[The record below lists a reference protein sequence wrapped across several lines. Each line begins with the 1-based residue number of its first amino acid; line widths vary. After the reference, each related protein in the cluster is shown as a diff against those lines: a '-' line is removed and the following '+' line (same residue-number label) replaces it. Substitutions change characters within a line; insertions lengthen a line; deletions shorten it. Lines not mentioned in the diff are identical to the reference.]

1 MPPTLVRLTCRALER
16 GRRSPRRGDER
27 LLYACPGLRCDVRL
41 AGPVTSVAIGP
52 VRPPPP
58 SQHHPGH
65 CITIPYTVGI
75 RGDKTPPRRLLC
87 ARRPPVSRTL
97 ESNCRMTTPRPP
109 PLKPLL
115 GGHRARHDA
124 PPEARLARTA
134 VHSIVLCAI
143 PPHVART
150 VRHACKLPPPWPIKG
165 GAVPWLQGGRQR
177 ALTDTPSV
185 FTMILALSSISTSGT
200 WRSGLLSRLACSPP
214 SASTSVQRNIVPRA
228 HPCWMY
234 GPGQNQDK
242 TLCH

>member
-1 MPPTLVRLTCRALER
+1 
-16 GRRSPRRGDER
+16 
-27 LLYACPGLRCDVRL
+27 
-41 AGPVTSVAIGP
+41 

-65 CITIPYTVGI
+65 CITTPYTVGI

-97 ESNCRMTTPRPP
+97 ESNVRMTTPRPP
-109 PLKPLL
+109 PSKTVL

-124 PPEARLARTA
+124 LQEARLARTT

-143 PPHVART
+143 PPRVART

-165 GAVPWLQGGRQR
+165 GAVPWPQGGRQR
-177 ALTDTPSV
+177 ALTGTPSV
-185 FTMILALSSISTSGT
+185 FTMILALASISTSGT
-200 WRSGLLSRLACSPP
+200 WRSGLLSRLACSLT
-214 SASTSVQRNIVPRA
+214 SASTSVQCNIVPRA
-228 HPCWMY
+228 HPCWTY
-234 GPGQNQDK
+234 GPDQNQDK